1 MTLFKSVLSAVGV
14 EVETEESTETPAPAP
29 ATTKPSIPAPAAA
42 VSVPVPAPQTSAEV
56 SQAEAEA
63 ARTKALM
70 LADYKSCD
78 VLQRYMVME
87 AKSKTDDGTVRAS
100 EVLEAL
106 KDAADVN
113 PDAVIAQAKRA
124 ADRLRAQMIAQ
135 QQEVATVVKNHSTER
150 GNEAKT
156 LEAAIAQD
164 TALMQQAQARIQR
177 AQSELSG
184 LDGKYAA
191 MSAAA
196 TRSHDIFTQISNQF
210 LAKWDTLTNM
220 RQKDKP

>member
-14 EVETEESTETPAPAP
+14 EVETDDSTDITPTAP
-29 ATTKPSIPAPAAA
+29 TKPSIPAPTAT
-42 VSVPVPAPQTSAEV
+42 VSVPVPPPQTSTEV

-113 PDAVIAQAKRA
+113 PEAVIAQAKRA
-124 ADRLRAQMIAQ
+124 ADRLRAQMVAQ
-135 QQEVATVVKNHSTER
+135 HQEVATVVKNHSTER
-150 GNEAKT
+150 DNEAKT

-177 AQSELSG
+177 AQTELSG

-210 LAKWDTLTNM
+210 LVKWDILTNM
-220 RQKDKP
+220 LQKAKS